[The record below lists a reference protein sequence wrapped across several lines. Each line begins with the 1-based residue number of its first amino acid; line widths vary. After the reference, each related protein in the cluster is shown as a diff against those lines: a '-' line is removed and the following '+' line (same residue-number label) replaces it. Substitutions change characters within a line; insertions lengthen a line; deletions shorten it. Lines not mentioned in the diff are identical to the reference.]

1 MRKVMSVVAV
11 FLTVLTPSVEVQA
24 AQSATVISP
33 ERPLNVRAG
42 SAVWTAQLR
51 TLPNGAA
58 VAIDCQVRGQLI
70 NQGPV
75 RVTDQWDRLT
85 DGSYVSD
92 AWIRRS
98 AAPIPACGPAAP
110 VAPSA
115 VAAAP
120 SAVAA
125 APAAVAAAPAAVAV
139 TTTTGTVASGG
150 TPLKARTAPAHT
162 APLIAALPNGT
173 QLTLACQQPGESIAG
188 SQRVTPMWDRL
199 PEGTYVSDAYVRRTA
214 TPPPCTAANQPVV
227 AAAAPSTGGGWTSPL
242 PGFRARP
249 GFRTANNPNHV
260 GVDIMSFTGTPI
272 HAASAGTVV
281 EVICNIEAG
290 HSCDQAGGA
299 SIGGCGWYVKLQH
312 AGGISTLYCHMVRK
326 AVVQPGQKVK
336 AGQVIGYVGS
346 SGNSSAPHL
355 HYEVHINAPPT
366 GPQNA
371 IDPIPF
377 MRTHGADIG

>member
-1 MRKVMSVVAV
+1 MRKIMLVAAV
-11 FLTVLTPSVEVQA
+11 FLASFAPAVDAHAAQA
-24 AQSATVISP
+24 ATVVSP
-33 ERPLNVRAG
+33 KRPLNVRAG
-42 SAVWTAQLR
+42 SAVWTAQVR
-51 TLPNGAA
+51 TLPHGAA
-58 VAIDCQVRGQLI
+58 VSIDCQVKGQLI
-70 NQGPV
+70 NQGSV

-92 AWIRRS
+92 AWIRRP
-98 AAPIPACGPAAP
+98 AAAIPACGPAAP
-110 VAPSA
+110 VAP
-115 VAAAP
+115 
-120 SAVAA
+120 
-125 APAAVAAAPAAVAV
+125 AAVAAAAAV

-150 TPLKARTAPAHT
+150 TPLKARTAPVHT

-173 QLTLACQQPGESIAG
+173 QLTLVCQQRGENIAG

-214 TPPPCTAANQPVV
+214 TPPPCTAANQPVA
-227 AAAAPSTGGGWTSPL
+227 AAAAPSTGGDWTSPL

-249 GFRTANNPNHV
+249 GFRTANNPNHI

-272 HAASAGTVV
+272 HAASAGTVL
-281 EVICNIEAG
+281 EVVCNIEAG
-290 HSCDQAGGA
+290 HSCDQAGSA

-312 AGGISTLYCHMVRK
+312 EGGISTLYCHMVRK
-326 AVVQPGQKVK
+326 ALVQPGQKVK

-371 IDPIPF
+371 IDPLPF
-377 MRTHGADIG
+377 MRTHGAEIG